1 MANDEESSMPERD
14 CMYQAVKS
22 FYLTGENQLPARLS
36 ENEE

>member
-22 FYLTGENQLPARLS
+22 FYLIREHRLPARLS